1 MQAGRLRHRVT
12 IQNFTTS
19 RTPSGQPVE
28 KWEDGKTI
36 WAEVKVTIEDA
47 QIQWSAEEDEAIDSG
62 DPFAGLEAALL
73 AASQ

>member
-1 MQAGRLRHRVT
+1 MQAGRLRHRLT

-36 WAEVKVTIEDA
+36 WAEVKGI
-47 QIQWSAEEDEAIDSG
+47 SG
-62 DPFAGLEAALL
+62 RELL
-73 AASQ
+73 AAGVE